1 MSKLL
6 SFKAKLMLLI
16 AAIIIIVATMCF
28 GMFRENEMHVNIS
41 YAEDLPEQQDTF
53 NQPDNVS
60 FNSAEATTKGD
71 KQSFNNLMQ
80 NVVGNEHDFDNLTF
94 INNSNYFYLNPAHGN
109 NVQDPVVEQ
118 GVCTTVAVDLLMGY
132 HNYFS
137 DRRLIPETDGNGTRF
152 LAENY
157 GDLTYHPYDYFGDP
171 VDPYLN
177 DVNNRLLNSSTALGT
192 DVGFF
197 ETLLELQ
204 PFGENILGQMI
215 FLVAGAAEDFVEE
228 YAPSIQ
234 NNVSIESGLY
244 SKDSVCG
251 ELAANRPAIIGLA
264 PINGMSGFHVTVAY
278 GHAYYNGNFGY
289 IVHAGW
295 RANKTKVWIDEKYVM
310 FQITMNVNHTHNMQS
325 TWEYLGDD
333 TSKWIYECSTCG
345 YKERD
350 EIFNLDTYGMVITG
364 IHNQCP
370 DSLTIPDV
378 INGNL
383 ITAIGNGAFANNDTI
398 EEINIADTVETI
410 GANAFENCSELS
422 SVNFNGNGSASN
434 LYSIGNS
441 AFNSC
446 SSLGNMLF
454 PRELEYIGANA
465 FEGCVNLTGFM
476 QLYGDTI
483 EYIGNSAFAGC
494 DKLETIALS
503 STLTTIGANAFN
515 NCTSLATIFFPV
527 AGSQLTTIENAA
539 FANCNSLVSFDL
551 SETVTHIGY
560 DAFNGCWALEDILL
574 RDELEFIGGNAFK
587 NCTSL
592 TIYAE
597 DQFKPAAWIS
607 SWNISSRPVF
617 WGCVLDS
624 ESDYIVSFVKSSS
637 NPENIN
643 AANGIIDPK
652 RDGYNFGGWCESA
665 DGSGDVYESVA
676 DAPNGILY
684 TCWIEKACVADGTMI
699 TLADG
704 SQKAVEDLTGDEML
718 LVWNM
723 FTGEFDSAPI
733 LFIDSEPAAEFEVIK
748 LTFSDGTVVDVI
760 DEHAFWNFDLNEY
773 VFIREDAAKY
783 IGDTFNRQTY
793 NENGEMSYSAVQL
806 TDVDIVTEYTTAWS
820 PVTYGH
826 LCYYVNGMLSM
837 PGATE
842 GLINIFEV
850 DPDTMTIDSVQYA
863 ADIAE
868 YGLYT
873 YDEFVEEVFELPL
886 VMFEAFNG
894 QYMKVAIGKGLITV
908 ERLTELFARYGEL
921 F

>member
-6 SFKAKLMLLI
+6 SFKTKLILLI
-16 AAIIIIVATMCF
+16 AAIIIIGAVMCF
-28 GMFRENEMHVNIS
+28 GIAGGNEMQVTIS
-41 YAEDLPEQQDTF
+41 YAEDLPEQQDAF
-53 NQPDNVS
+53 NKPDDMS
-60 FNSAEATTKGD
+60 FNNAEATTKGK
-71 KQSFNNLMQ
+71 KQSFQALMHQ
-80 NVVGNEHDFDNLTF
+80 VDGKEETFDNLTL
-94 INNSNYFYLNPAHGN
+94 INNENYFYLNPAHGD
-109 NVQDPVVEQ
+109 NVEDPAVKL
-118 GVCTTVAVDLLMGY
+118 GACTTVAVDLLMGY

-171 VDPYLN
+171 VNPYVDNNVN
-177 DVNNRLLNSSTALGT
+177 DRLLNSSSALGT

-228 YAPSIQ
+228 YAPGIQ
-234 NNVSIESGLY
+234 NNVSIESGFY
-244 SKDSVCG
+244 SKDSVRG

-264 PINGMSGFHVTVAY
+264 PINGMSGFHVIVAY

-295 RANKTKVWIDEKYVM
+295 DKEDTKVWIDEKYVM

-345 YKERD
+345 YRERD
-350 EIFNLDTYGMVITG
+350 EIFNLDSSGSVITG

-370 DSLTIPDV
+370 DSLTIPDL
-378 INGNL
+378 INGKW

-398 EEINIADTVETI
+398 EEINIADAVETI
-410 GANAFENCSELS
+410 GANAFENCSSLS
-422 SVNFNGNGSASN
+422 TVNFVDLGVNSS
-434 LYSIGNS
+434 LLTIGNA
-441 AFNSC
+441 AFKGC
-446 SSLGNMLF
+446 TSLLAFHF
-454 PRELEYIGANA
+454 PAYTETIGANA
-465 FEGCVNLTGFM
+465 FENCTALEGIM
-476 QLYGDTI
+476 QIGNTI
-483 EYIGNSAFAGC
+483 EYIGNSAFEGC
-494 DKLETIALS
+494 IKLELVFVP
-503 STLTTIGANAFN
+503 STLTTIGTNAFN
-515 NCTSLATIFFPV
+515 NCIAMTTFAILGD
-527 AGSQLTTIENAA
+527 GSQLTTIENAA
-539 FANCNSLVSFDL
+539 FANCNSLSGFGF
-551 SETVTHIGY
+551 SSVTHVGY
-560 DAFNGCWALEDILL
+560 DAFSGCTSLESVFL
-574 RDELEFIGGNAFK
+574 RDEMEFIGGNAFK
-587 NCTSL
+587 DCTGV
-592 TIYAE
+592 TFYAE
-597 DQFKPAAWIS
+597 APQRPTGWVS
-607 SWNISSRPVF
+607 TWNISSRPVF
-617 WGCVLDS
+617 WGCTFS
-624 ESDYIVSFVKSSS
+624 TESNYVVSFVKSASS
-637 NPENIN
+637 PENLN
-643 AANGIIDPK
+643 AANAIIEPE
-652 RDGYNFGGWCESA
+652 RDGYDFGGWSA
-665 DGSGDVYESVA
+665 TPDGSGDVYESVA
-676 DAPNGILY
+676 DAPNGTLY
-684 TCWIEKACVADGTMI
+684 TCWTEQACVTEGTMI
-699 TLADG
+699 TLAVG

-748 LTFSDGTVVDVI
+748 LTFSDGTVVEVI

-793 NENGEMSYSAVQL
+793 NENGEMIYTAVQL

-826 LCYYVNGMLSM
+826 LSYYVNGMLSM

-850 DPDTMTIDSVQYA
+850 DPETMTIDPGQYS

-873 YDEFVEEVFELPL
+873 YDEFVEEVFELPE

-908 ERLTELFARYGEL
+908 ERLGELFARYGE
-921 F
+921 FFE

>member
-1 MSKLL
+1 M
-6 SFKAKLMLLI
+6 
-16 AAIIIIVATMCF
+16 
-28 GMFRENEMHVNIS
+28 ENI
-41 YAEDLPEQQDTF
+41 
-53 NQPDNVS
+53 
-60 FNSAEATTKGD
+60 
-71 KQSFNNLMQ
+71 LMQ
-80 NVVGNEHDFDNLTF
+80 LQKKILIFILIVHAIFIVILINIINKNDANVYQTKVAYADDTIYSSDNNDDVPKKSLIEDNEYDYIAIDNENYNDFSEIHLIKDY
-94 INNSNYFYLNPAHGN
+94 NYFYLNPAHGN
-109 NVQDPVVEQ
+109 NVQDPVVDQ

-171 VDPYLN
+171 EDPYLN

-197 ETLLELQ
+197 EKLLDLTPLGNSVIGQ
-204 PFGENILGQMI
+204 ILGFAETVI
-215 FLVAGAAEDFVEE
+215 EDFVEQYSPELLDNLFVDWGE
-228 YAPSIQ
+228 YFSVRSNI
-234 NNVSIESGLY
+234 NNDE
-244 SKDSVCG
+244 
-251 ELAANRPAIIGLA
+251 PAIICCTPFDGA
-264 PINGMSGFHVTVAY
+264 NDFHVTVAY
-278 GHAYYNGNFGY
+278 GYAKYKGEDGY

-295 RANKTKVWIDEKYVM
+295 GANSSKRWIAEKYVSYELVM
-310 FQITMNVNHTHNMQS
+310 SLNHRHSKQC

-410 GANAFENCSELS
+410 GANAFENCSKLS

-624 ESDYIVSFVKSSS
+624 ESDYIVSFVKNSS

-684 TCWIEKACVADGTMI
+684 TCWTEKACVTEGTMI

>member
-1 MSKLL
+1 MENTLTKVQKKLL
-6 SFKAKLMLLI
+6 IIVLI
-16 AAIIIIVATMCF
+16 IHAIFISIFIAIINK
-28 GMFRENEMHVNIS
+28 NEANAYQIKIA
-41 YAEDLPEQQDTF
+41 YADDEIYSSGNEDLPKKSLIQDDGYDYITI
-53 NQPDNVS
+53 DNE
-60 FNSAEATTKGD
+60 NI
-71 KQSFNNLMQ
+71 N
-80 NVVGNEHDFDNLTF
+80 DFSEIHLIKDH
-94 INNSNYFYLNPAHGN
+94 NYFYLNPAHGD
-109 NVQDPVVEQ
+109 NVEDPAVKL

-171 VDPYLN
+171 EDPYLN

-197 ETLLELQ
+197 EKLLDLTPLGNSVIGQ
-204 PFGENILGQMI
+204 ILGFAETVI
-215 FLVAGAAEDFVEE
+215 EDFVEQYSPELLDNLFVDWGE
-228 YAPSIQ
+228 YFSVRSNI
-234 NNVSIESGLY
+234 NNDE
-244 SKDSVCG
+244 
-251 ELAANRPAIIGLA
+251 PAIICCTPFDGA
-264 PINGMSGFHVTVAY
+264 DNFHVTVAY
-278 GHAYYNGNFGY
+278 GYAKYKGEDGY

-295 RANKTKVWIDEKYVM
+295 GANSSRRWIAEKYVSYELVM
-310 FQITMNVNHTHNMQS
+310 SLNHRHSKQC

-345 YKERD
+345 YRERD
-350 EIFNLDTYGMVITG
+350 EIFNLDSSGSVITG

-370 DSLTIPDV
+370 DSLTIPDL
-378 INGNL
+378 INGKW

-398 EEINIADTVETI
+398 EEINIADAVETI
-410 GANAFENCSELS
+410 GANAFENCSSLS
-422 SVNFNGNGSASN
+422 TVNFVDLGANSS
-434 LYSIGNS
+434 LLTIGNA
-441 AFNSC
+441 AFKGC
-446 SSLGNMLF
+446 TSLLAFHF
-454 PRELEYIGANA
+454 PAYTETIGANA
-465 FEGCVNLTGFM
+465 FENCTALEGIM
-476 QLYGDTI
+476 QIGNTI
-483 EYIGNSAFAGC
+483 EYIGNSAFEGC
-494 DKLETIALS
+494 IKLELVFVP
-503 STLTTIGANAFN
+503 STLTTIGTNAFN
-515 NCTSLATIFFPV
+515 NCIAMTTFAILGD
-527 AGSQLTTIENAA
+527 GSQLTTIENAA
-539 FANCNSLVSFDL
+539 FANCNSLRGFGFS
-551 SETVTHIGY
+551 SVTHVGY
-560 DAFNGCWALEDILL
+560 DAFSGCASLESVFL
-574 RDELEFIGGNAFK
+574 RDEMEFIGGNAFK
-587 NCTSL
+587 DCAGVTF
-592 TIYAE
+592 YAE
-597 DQFKPAAWIS
+597 APQKPTGWIS
-607 SWNISSRPVF
+607 TWNASSRPVF
-617 WGCVLDS
+617 WGCTFS
-624 ESDYIVSFVKSSS
+624 TESNYVVSFVKSASS
-637 NPENIN
+637 PENIN
-643 AANGIIDPK
+643 AANAIIEPE
-652 RDGYNFGGWCESA
+652 RDGYDFGGWSA
-665 DGSGDVYESVA
+665 TPDGSGDVYESVA
-676 DAPNGILY
+676 DAPNGTLY
-684 TCWIEKACVADGTMI
+684 TCWTEQACVTEGTMI

-748 LTFSDGTVVDVI
+748 LTFSDGTVVEVI
-760 DEHAFWNFDLNEY
+760 DEHAFWNFDLNKY

-850 DPDTMTIDSVQYA
+850 DPETMTIDPEQYS

-873 YDEFVEEVFELPL
+873 YDEFVEEVFELPE

-908 ERLTELFARYGEL
+908 ERLGELFARYGE
-921 F
+921 FFE